1 MKFRQG
7 SCFVKDL
14 KKDEVPEFMKNPTM
28 LNIPKTTIK
37 ETMFVGL
44 EDESL

>member
-14 KKDEVPEFMKNPTM
+14 KKDEVPDFMKNPTN